1 MARKASS
8 RKPALTLPKP
18 SARSPNGKAK
28 SSRALSASDAAG
40 AAQQGLLQLTF
51 ARHAHGYGFVGA
63 AAFLLDAILILYIGI
78 QAPFL
83 PRGVRF
89 DFLVW
94 LLPSVAG
101 AVASWDAVRLKR
113 EPYRR
118 HYESSHF
125 AMSTAGMVLFFVT
138 ALAIVL
144 MIWQQFPSWLDPGW
158 IYPIAVAGVPLTII
172 SMGMTWQGLGLRK
185 AGERPGKR
193 LRANIALLTCE
204 AFGKRYADAMWAAV
218 AVELAH
224 NFSLVFDDVQDHDEL
239 RRGRPSV
246 WKVWG
251 PGQAIN
257 AGAALETLVTRA
269 VIDLL
274 PARYADRTRP
284 ALLLLTD
291 AMLALCRGQVLDLQ
305 FEQRVDVSV
314 DEYMEMVG
322 LKTAALF
329 ECAARLGGLA
339 AGVGDAALDKAGKFG
354 YHLGIAFQVID
365 DILGVWGSTS
375 QTGKPMGSDLKN
387 GKKTLP
393 TLVALK
399 GGAAGNRRVLRSL
412 LTRARFTTTEM
423 ETARAIITQSSA
435 QAICRRQAAEHLAEA
450 RLQLFGMTDRP
461 NWAVRALAE
470 MVTTLESGLV

>member
-1 MARKASS
+1 MKT
-8 RKPALTLPKP
+8 K
-18 SARSPNGKAK
+18 
-28 SSRALSASDAAG
+28 
-40 AAQQGLLQLTF
+40 TF
-51 ARHAHGYGFVGA
+51 ASRTDRLQAMNQALDRELSRLSQRVGSSQSS
-63 AAFLLDAILILYIGI
+63 LLT
-78 QAPFL
+78 
-83 PRGVRF
+83 
-89 DFLVW
+89 
-94 LLPSVAG
+94 
-101 AVASWDAVRLKR
+101 
-113 EPYRR
+113 E
-118 HYESSHF
+118 
-125 AMSTAGMVLFFVT
+125 MV
-138 ALAIVL
+138 
-144 MIWQQFPSWLDPGW
+144 Q
-158 IYPIAVAGVPLTII
+158 YH
-172 SMGMTWQGLGLRK
+172 LGLRK

-274 PARYADRTRP
+274 PARFVDRTRP

-329 ECAARLGGLA
+329 ECAARLGGIA
-339 AGVGDAALDKAGKFG
+339 AGVGDASSDKAGKFG

-365 DILGVWGSTS
+365 DILGVWGSAG
-375 QTGKPMGSDLKN
+375 QTGKPVGSDLKN

-412 LTRARFTTTEM
+412 LTHARFTAAEM